1 MVLTTNGRDH
11 ALNTAFSTS
20 AQPASAN
27 YMAVSANTTTPSAA
41 STTLPGEIT
50 TAGGGLLRAQ
60 GTYAHTT
67 GQATATISKTFT
79 ANGSDSLPV
88 VLAKV
93 GILNAASS
101 GTLVYE
107 TLLNATSTLTVSG
120 DATTITETVTA
131 S

>member
-1 MVLTTNGRDH
+1 MVLTNAGRDM
-11 ALNTAFSTS
+11 AAAAVYGTS
-20 AQPASAN
+20 AQPAAAN
-27 YMAVSANTTTPSAA
+27 YLAVSANTTTPSAA

-50 TAGGGLLRAQ
+50 TGGGGLVRAQ
-60 GTYAHTT
+60 AVYAHT
-67 GQATATISKTFT
+67 GGAATAVLSKTFT

-93 GILNAASS
+93 GVFNAASA
-101 GTLVYE
+101 GTLAHE

-120 DATTITETVTA
+120 DSTAITETITL